1 MYVAGHCV
9 GTAISTL
16 HHEDPFLHSF
26 ITSKPRSQGLAE
38 VIAIR
43 ELPQQNQW
51 EDQEDA

>member
-1 MYVAGHCV
+1 MYVEGHCV
-9 GTAISTL
+9 GIAFCTL

-26 ITSKPRSQGLAE
+26 IPSKPRSQGLAE

-43 ELPQQNQW
+43 ELPQQNQR